1 MLKNL
6 YKRNHGFV
14 KELFLFS
21 YHADY
26 PPVLEPYTDRTDGRD
41 RTDDWDR
48 RRDRRTQRMNET
60 DR

>member
-26 PPVLEPYTDRTDGRD
+26 RPVLEPYTVVYSEFFKNDMFSMALATLFSISF
-41 RTDDWDR
+41 
-48 RRDRRTQRMNET
+48 
-60 DR
+60 